1 MTQTRK
7 KRLLWALCL
16 AALALFAAAMVWLHY
31 QQLCATG
38 RGEDPYT
45 SDLGQHLHFAQS
57 GLIYS
62 ATSLLIGPAYAAGGK
77 LGIALLLAVFA
88 SASAEEILYTGT
100 VSKPMTIRAKKSTSA
115 AKLGSV
121 EPGELINIVEYG
133 SEWTKVDQNG
143 VVGYV
148 LTRNVEDL
156 AAAAGY
162 NDEADAQYLG
172 VAERKANPRRSCS
185 SSKRAKRCTSPS
197 WARSGSPW

>member
-1 MTQTRK
+1 M
-7 KRLLWALCL
+7 KRRFSTLLL
-16 AALALFAAAMVWLHY
+16 
-31 QQLCATG
+31 
-38 RGEDPYT
+38 
-45 SDLGQHLHFAQS
+45 
-57 GLIYS
+57 
-62 ATSLLIGPAYAAGGK
+62 
-77 LGIALLLAVFA
+77 ALLLAVFA

-121 EPGELINIVEYG
+121 ETGELINIVEYG

-172 VAERKANPRRSCS
+172 VAERNLTIRAEESKSAQKLQQLEEGETVYITELGKEWLAVVKQGVKGLCWPTGSTTFAPHTTALSCRRIIRFRPAS
-185 SSKRAKRCTSPS
+185 RRCT
-197 WARSGSPW
+197 ARRRT

>member
-1 MTQTRK
+1 M
-7 KRLLWALCL
+7 KRRFSTLLL
-16 AALALFAAAMVWLHY
+16 
-31 QQLCATG
+31 
-38 RGEDPYT
+38 
-45 SDLGQHLHFAQS
+45 
-57 GLIYS
+57 
-62 ATSLLIGPAYAAGGK
+62 
-77 LGIALLLAVFA
+77 ALLLAVFA

-121 EPGELINIVEYG
+121 ETGELINIVEYG

-172 VAERKANPRRSCS
+172 VAERSLTIRAEDAANIEIGEV
-185 SSKRAKRCTSPS
+185 TQ
-197 WARSGSPW
+197 

>member
-1 MTQTRK
+1 M
-7 KRLLWALCL
+7 KRRLSTLLL
-16 AALALFAAAMVWLHY
+16 
-31 QQLCATG
+31 
-38 RGEDPYT
+38 
-45 SDLGQHLHFAQS
+45 
-57 GLIYS
+57 
-62 ATSLLIGPAYAAGGK
+62 
-77 LGIALLLAVFA
+77 ALLLTVFA

-121 EPGELINIVEYG
+121 ETGELINIVEYG

-172 VAERKANPRRSCS
+172 VWLREQGAYTGRAVSGRGRAEPDHPRGG
-185 SSKRAKRCTSPS
+185 KQIRAE
-197 WARSGSPW
+197 AAAA